1 MPVQSKIIKQKI
13 KSVANIKKIT
23 KTMEM
28 VSVSKMRKST
38 IRTLGS
44 RTYAILGLKLVAYL
58 QKMAPGTHPL
68 MSEKETKT
76 GKILVVLYG
85 GNKGLCGGYHVN
97 LFKMLSL
104 SLKNTKDEVHVVT
117 IGKYAEKIAN
127 KLKYKIIAS
136 FVEFNESSN
145 NESLEVISKM
155 IQKKFLEAEY
165 DNVYMCYTEFIKTTM
180 YKPIYTKL
188 LPASMELFENIVD
201 AMGDSNS
208 KESHTE
214 YDFSNTTFEPSLSA
228 ILDAILPSMVT
239 TTLYQALAESHA
251 SEHSARMF
259 AMKNAGDN
267 ASDLLDDLQLTYNNA
282 RQSAITQEISEIVG
296 GASALQVD

>member
-38 IRTLGS
+38 LRTFGS
-44 RTYAILGLKLVAYL
+44 RTYAMLGLKLVAYL
-58 QKMAPGTHPL
+58 QKMAPNTHPL
-68 MSEKETKT
+68 MTCRDIKAGKT
-76 GKILVVLYG
+76 LVVLYG

-97 LFKMLSL
+97 LFKTLSL
-104 SLKNTKDEVHVVT
+104 SLKNIQGEVHVVT

-127 KLKYKIIAS
+127 KLKCKIIAS
-136 FVEFNESSN
+136 FVDFNESSN
-145 NESLEVISKM
+145 NESLEVVSKM
-155 IQKKFLEAEY
+155 IQKKFLDGEY
-165 DNVYMCYTEFIKTTM
+165 DNVYMCYTEFIKSTV
-180 YKPIYTKL
+180 YKPVFSQL
-188 LPASMELFENIVD
+188 LPASMELFINIVD
-201 AMGDSNS
+201 TMGDQES

-214 YDFSNTTFEPSLSA
+214 YDFSNTTFEPSLDS

-239 TTLYQALAESHA
+239 TALYQALAESHA

-259 AMKNAGDN
+259 AMKSAGDN

-282 RQSAITQEISEIVG
+282 RQGAITQEISEIVG